1 MYKENRGLT
10 NVAKFVKPRFED
22 EIKSFNAIANKVFAD
37 ISQQDIR
44 RNLITQM
51 ITDLKKK
58 YTTKAVQDLKLNMWK
73 TLQGTESWNAET
85 MKMIERTIKKQEIP
99 KLKQTIIELLSERP
113 VDTPIIIMQN
123 NIGMLITG
131 EHTLLACRL
140 LNIEPKVVMI

>member
-1 MYKENRGLT
+1 M
-10 NVAKFVKPRFED
+10 AKFVKPRFED

-51 ITDLKKK
+51 VEDLKKK
-58 YTTKAVQDLKLNMWK
+58 YTSKSVQDLKPNMWK
-73 TLQGTESWNAET
+73 SLQGTQSWDAET
-85 MKMIERTIKKQEIP
+85 MKKIEKVIKKQEIL
-99 KLKQTIIELLSERP
+99 KLKQTIIELLSESP

-123 NIGMLITG
+123 NIGMLISG